1 MRLIGILG
9 GTSWPSTIAAYRML
23 NEAVQR
29 RLTRDHSARVVLYS
43 VDYGEMLGDWGQAD
57 RLLLK
62 ELRKLLSFAPDCW
75 MIANNTLHKF
85 YDEIRSEL
93 PDAAPMFHAI
103 DLVRTKL
110 IADEVRR
117 VLLLGTRF
125 TMEQDYYAGPL
136 HAAGIEVVIP
146 KEADRARIEAIQ
158 PRLAH
163 GEIDP
168 DFTPYFGDLIAR
180 HSAEGCKAVV
190 AACTELSIVITPA
203 MSSINLIDP
212 LRLQCEACVDF
223 ALSP

>member
-9 GTSWPSTIAAYRML
+9 GTSWPSTISAYRML

-29 RLTRDHSARVVLYS
+29 RLTRDHSARIVLYS
-43 VDYGEMLGDWGQAD
+43 VDYGEMLGDWGQTD

-85 YDEIRSEL
+85 YDEIRGEL
-93 PDAAPMFHAI
+93 PDAPPMFHAI
-103 DLVRTKL
+103 DLVRRQL
-110 IADEVRR
+110 MADGVQR

-136 HAAGIEVVIP
+136 RAAGIEVVVP
-146 KEADRARIEAIQ
+146 KEADRAHIEAVQ
-158 PRLAH
+158 RRLAH
-163 GEIDP
+163 GEVDP
-168 DFTPYFGDLIAR
+168 DFAPYFGDLIAG
-180 HSAEGCKAVV
+180 HADAGCEAVV
-190 AACTELSIVITPA
+190 AACTELPLVVTSEISAIA
-203 MSSINLIDP
+203 LIDP

-223 ALSP
+223 ALAP

>member
-9 GTSWPSTIAAYRML
+9 GTSWPSTISAYRML

-29 RLTRDHSARVVLYS
+29 RLTRDHSARIVLYS

-85 YDEIRSEL
+85 YDEIRGEL
-93 PDAAPMFHAI
+93 PDAPPMFHAI
-103 DLVRTKL
+103 DLVRGQL
-110 IADEVRR
+110 MADGVRR

-125 TMEQDYYAGPL
+125 TMEQGYYAGPL
-136 HAAGIEVVIP
+136 RAAGIEVVIP
-146 KEADRARIEAIQ
+146 KEADRAHIEAVQ
-158 PRLAH
+158 RRLAH
-163 GEIDP
+163 GEVDP
-168 DFTPYFGDLIAR
+168 GFAPYFGDLIGGYAD
-180 HSAEGCKAVV
+180 AGCEAVV
-190 AACTELSIVITPA
+190 AACTELPLVITPELSA
-203 MSSINLIDP
+203 IALIDP

-223 ALSP
+223 ALAP